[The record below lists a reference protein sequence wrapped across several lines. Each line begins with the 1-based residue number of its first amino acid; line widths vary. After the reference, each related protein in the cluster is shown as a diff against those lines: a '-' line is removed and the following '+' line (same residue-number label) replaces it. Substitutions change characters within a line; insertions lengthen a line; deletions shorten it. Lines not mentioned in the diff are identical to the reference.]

1 MPDRFY
7 DGQRGPDIRRE
18 LNNLEAVFDD
28 AIANAKGPQGWSP
41 ELAVVADGTRR
52 VFQVIDWIGGEGDKP
67 TDLGYIGVVGIVPN
81 IVDAI
86 DVRGTQGIQGIQG
99 AQGVK
104 GDTGDA
110 GTNGTNGTN
119 GLDGTDGLDGENG
132 WSPVLSNIIDGARA
146 VQQVTD
152 WVGGTGTKPVT
163 GKYIGATGLVDDIA
177 DAVNIRGASGAGTGD
192 VMGPASSANNAVVL
206 FDGTTGKLLKDGGLL
221 GTAAFEDITDF
232 ASAAEGDLA
241 MTAVQPGDLNLVATS
256 GDYDD
261 LTNKPTIPAAQQ
273 QTDWTAT
280 SGITSIAN
288 KPAVI
293 AAGSDAAAARTAIGA
308 GTSNLTLGTTAGTA
322 LEGNTVILADAPSD
336 GKTYGRKDAAWVESL
351 KLGTTSTT
359 ALAGDTVIPSGG
371 NASLNVGYMNIP
383 QNSQSAAY
391 TCVLADAGK
400 HILHPAADTT
410 ARTFTIPANSS
421 VAYPIGTAIT
431 FVNQNGTGGIVT
443 IAITTDTMRLAGAG
457 TTGSR
462 TLARNGT
469 ATALKITAT
478 EWIIS
483 GGGLT

>member
-28 AIANAKGPQGWSP
+28 AIANARGPQGWSP
-41 ELAVVADGTRR
+41 ELAVVADGARR

-67 TDLGYIGVVGIVPN
+67 TDLGYIGVAGIVPN
-81 IVDAI
+81 IADAI
-86 DVRGTQGIQGIQG
+86 DVRGTQGVQGIQG
-99 AQGVK
+99 TQGVK

-119 GLDGTDGLDGENG
+119 GLDGADGTDGLDGENG

-192 VMGPASSANNAVVL
+192 VMGPASSANNAVAL
-206 FDGTTGKLLKDGGLL
+206 FDGMTGKLLKGGGLL
-221 GTAAFEDITDF
+221 GTAAFEDIADF

-241 MTAVQPGDLNLVATS
+241 MTAVQPGDLATVGTT
-256 GDYDD
+256 GDYND
-261 LTNKPTIPAAQQ
+261 LSNKPSIPAAQQ
-273 QTDWTAT
+273 QTDWTAS

-293 AAGSDAAAARTAIGA
+293 AAGVNAAAARAVIGA
-308 GTSNLTLGTTAGTA
+308 GTSNLALGTTG
-322 LEGNTVILADAPSD
+322 S
-336 GKTYGRKDAAWVESL
+336 
-351 KLGTTSTT
+351 T
-359 ALAGDTVIPSGG
+359 ALAGDTAIPAGG
-371 NASLNVGYMNIP
+371 DTTLNVGYLNIP

-391 TCVLADAGK
+391 TCVLTDAGK

-410 ARTFTIPANSS
+410 ARTYTIPANAS

-431 FVNQNGTGGIVT
+431 FVNQNGTGGVVT

-462 TLARNGT
+462 TLARNGV
-469 ATALKITAT
+469 ATAIKITAT
-478 EWIIS
+478 EWLVS
-483 GGGLT
+483 GSGLT

>member
-41 ELAVVADGTRR
+41 ELAVVADGARR
-52 VFQVIDWIGGEGDKP
+52 VFQVIDWTGGEGDKP
-67 TDLGYIGVVGIVPN
+67 TDLGYIGVAGIVPN
-81 IVDAI
+81 IADAI

-99 AQGVK
+99 DQGVK

-119 GLDGTDGLDGENG
+119 GTDGDNGWTPVLANVLDG
-132 WSPVLSNIIDGARA
+132 SRA

-152 WVGGTGTKPVT
+152 WVGGTGTRPAT
-163 GKYIGATGLVDDIA
+163 GKYVGAAGLVDNIA
-177 DAVNIRGASGAGTGD
+177 DAVNIRGLSGSGSGD
-192 VMGPASSANNAVVL
+192 IIGPASVLNNAVAL
-206 FDGTTGKLLKDGGLL
+206 FDGTTGKLLKDGGVL
-221 GTAAFEDITDF
+221 GSAAFEDIADF

-241 MTAVQPGDLNLVATS
+241 MTAVQPGDLALVATS
-256 GDYDD
+256 GAYND
-261 LTNKPTIPAAQQ
+261 LTGMPTIPAAQQ

-280 SGITSIAN
+280 SGITAIAN

-293 AAGSDAAAARTAIGA
+293 AAGVDAAAARTAIGA
-308 GTSNLTLGTTAGTA
+308 GTSNLALGTTG
-322 LEGNTVILADAPSD
+322 S
-336 GKTYGRKDAAWVESL
+336 
-351 KLGTTSTT
+351 T
-359 ALAGDTVIPSGG
+359 ALAGDTAIPAGG
-371 NASLNVGYMNIP
+371 DTTLNVGYLNIP

-400 HILHPAADTT
+400 HILHPDADTT
-410 ARTFTIPANSS
+410 ARTFTIPANAS
-421 VAYPIGTAIT
+421 VPYPIGTAIT

-462 TLARNGT
+462 ALARNGT

-483 GGGLT
+483 GSGLT